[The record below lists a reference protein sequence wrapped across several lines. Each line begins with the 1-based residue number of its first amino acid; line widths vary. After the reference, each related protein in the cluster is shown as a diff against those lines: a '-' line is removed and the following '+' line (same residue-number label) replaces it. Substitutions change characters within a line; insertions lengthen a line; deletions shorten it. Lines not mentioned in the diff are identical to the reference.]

1 MISSRIKNG
10 EIDEILVKLYGD
22 ENVSLQKQRYLD
34 AIDEFKKLYGD
45 GEIEIFSAPGRS
57 EIGGNHTDHQQG
69 KVLAAAIDLDA
80 IAITK
85 KTDDNKITIKSKG
98 YDEFSVDLD
107 DLEICESRFGSSPAL
122 VRGIAACFKE
132 SGLKIGGF
140 KAYTTNNVL
149 SGSGLSSSAA
159 FEILI
164 GTVLSGLYN
173 ENSIDPVFL
182 ARVGQLAENKYF
194 GKPCGLLDQ
203 MACSVGGICNI
214 DFADKNDPKIK
225 KLEVDFGDYGHALC
239 IVDTKGSHADLTDE
253 YAAVPA
259 EMKEVAGF
267 FGKSILGEVSK
278 KDFYEN
284 ITKIRETTSDRAVLR
299 AIHWYSENERVDGEV
314 AALSAGD
321 FTEFKNIVKASGD
334 SSFKYLQNVFA
345 AKKVT
350 EQGVSFGLAM
360 SDEILK
366 GRGVSRVHGGGFAG
380 TIQAFV
386 PLELVDEYRAEMER
400 VFGEGACYVLKI
412 RPVGGVK
419 II

>member
-1 MISSRIKNG
+1 MIRTRIKNG
-10 EIDEILVKLYGD
+10 EIDGILRKLYGE
-22 ENVSLQKQRYLD
+22 ENISSQKERYLL
-34 AIDEFKKLYGD
+34 AVEEFIKLYGD

-57 EIGGNHTDHQQG
+57 EIGGNHTDHQRG
-69 KVLAAAIDLDA
+69 KVLAAALDLDA
-80 IAITK
+80 IAIAK
-85 KTDDNKITIKSKG
+85 KTNDNTITIKSRG
-98 YDEFSVDLD
+98 YDEFSVSLD
-107 DLEICESRFGSSPAL
+107 DLEISEKDFGSSPSL
-122 VRGIAACFKE
+122 VRGIAAELKKA
-132 SGLKIGGF
+132 GLNIGGF
-140 KAYTTNNVL
+140 TAYTTNNVL

-214 DFADKNDPKIK
+214 DFADKDEPKIK
-225 KLEVDFGDYGHALC
+225 KLDVDFNKYGHALC

-259 EMKEVAGF
+259 EMKAVAGF
-267 FGKSILGEVSK
+267 FGKDVLVEVSK
-278 KDFYEN
+278 YEFYEN
-284 ITKIRETTSDRAVLR
+284 IPEIREKTSDRAVLR

-314 AALSAGD
+314 AALEAED
-321 FTEFKNIVKASGD
+321 FDKFKSIVKASGD

-345 AKKVT
+345 AKKVS
-350 EQGVSFGLAM
+350 EQGVSLGLAL
-360 SDEILK
+360 SEEILK

-386 PLELVDEYRAEMER
+386 PLSLVDEYRTQMEKI
-400 VFGEGACYVLKI
+400 FGKGACYVLNI